1 MGEPIFRQHR
11 NRAEHIHDN
20 ELQHICEVIEAK
32 VPGGASEFSYF
43 HSDVF
48 TNDNFAIN
56 QPVIPPILQPAA
68 IGTFD
73 MFRRANFSPGSG
85 ITSSGSDLQ
94 FINTASAGTYK
105 FHLQFSVENRT
116 DGQDTNPDMT
126 ITLAD
131 GAGTPYV
138 NPTTGLIE
146 MAAQFEPTTTVDQG
160 RTVFLWT
167 MSGVITL
174 PTAATSS
181 IFIAGGNT
189 LTFAFGTF
197 NLIVER
203 LL

>member
-1 MGEPIFRQHR
+1 MAPPIFRQHR
-11 NRAEHIHDN
+11 NRPEHIHDN
-20 ELQHICEVIEAK
+20 ELNYIQEVISAA
-32 VPGGASEFSYF
+32 VPGGSPEFSYF
-43 HSDVF
+43 HSQIF
-48 TNDNFAIN
+48 TQDNLTIV
-56 QPVIPPILQPAA
+56 QPAIPPILQHDAV
-68 IGTFD
+68 GTFD

-105 FHLQFSVENRT
+105 FHLQFSVENT
-116 DGQDTNPDMT
+116 TAGQDTNPDMT

-131 GAGTPYV
+131 GAGTPYT
-138 NPTTGLIE
+138 NPTTALIE

-174 PTAATSS
+174 PAAATSS
-181 IFIAGGNT
+181 IFISGGNA

-197 NLIVER
+197 NLSVER
-203 LL
+203 LI

>member
-11 NRAEHIHDN
+11 NRPEHIHDN
-20 ELQHICEVIEAK
+20 EVQFICEVLEAK
-32 VPGGASEFSYF
+32 APSSPEFTYF
-43 HSDVF
+43 HSEVF
-48 TNDNFAIN
+48 TGDNFTIV
-56 QPVIPPILQPAA
+56 QPAIPPILQPDAV
-68 IGTFD
+68 GTFP
-73 MFRRANFSPGSG
+73 MFRVANSSPGSG

-116 DGQDTNPDMT
+116 DGQETNPDMT

-131 GAGTPYV
+131 GTGTPYV
-138 NPTTGLIE
+138 NAGTGLIQ
-146 MAAQFEPTTTVDQG
+146 MAAQFEPTTTVAGG
-160 RTVFLWT
+160 RTVFLWV
-167 MSGVITL
+167 MSGLVAL
-174 PTAATSS
+174 PAAATSS

-203 LL
+203 LI